1 MDRRDARLSGRFL
14 EALSRRSQKDKL
26 FRMRAHG
33 LHEIR
38 KRRALIMTAGDQDD
52 RLVEGFH
59 AFDGC
64 IGIRSL
70 GIIVVGNAIQF
81 ANKFDA
87 VRKSSKGLQCL
98 YDDSRVDAAL
108 MRQKSGSQTVL
119 DILPSLQQELT
130 CGAER
135 NGFSPSL
142 QHETVTGKACT
153 FLDPVRCGEQAHM
166 GVCFRLL
173 FQHRRIRIVSIQK
186 DAVRFVHIFKDPRLG
201 CHIGLHGVV
210 TFQMIGRDIQDDR
223 RFRLEMGD
231 EFQLEARNFCCDQ
244 PVLRHQ
250 LCFAG
255 KGDPQIPCQSKGPS
269 RVGKHAAKKRRGRG
283 LPIRPR
289 DGQDRRLRH
298 AIGELD
304 FTQNRDV
311 PFHRPL
317 DHDIFRWDDR
327 GNDDGIHPVQKAL
340 RLRAEAELSPE
351 PDELFF
357 FFVILYLILQIRDH
371 DMGSMTEKYMSRAKA
386 TDTGAQNK
394 YMFQSYTSHE
404 W

>member
-1 MDRRDARLSGRFL
+1 
-14 EALSRRSQKDKL
+14 
-26 FRMRAHG
+26 
-33 LHEIR
+33 
-38 KRRALIMTAGDQDD
+38 MTAGNQDD

-59 AFDGC
+59 AFGGC

-70 GIIVVGNAIQF
+70 GIIVVGNAIQL

-98 YDDSRVDAAL
+98 YDDRRVDAAL
-108 MRQKSGSQTVL
+108 MRQKSSSQTVL
-119 DILPSLQQELT
+119 DILLSLQQELT
-130 CGAER
+130 CSAER
-135 NGFSPSL
+135 DGFSPSL
-142 QHETVTGKACT
+142 QHETITGKACA
-153 FLDPVRCGEQAHM
+153 FFDPVRGGEQAHM

-173 FQHRRIRIVSIQK
+173 FQHRRIGIIRIQK

-201 CHIGLHGVV
+201 CHIGFHGVV

-223 RFRLEMGD
+223 RFRPEAGD
-231 EFQLEARNFCCDQ
+231 EFQLEARNFRCDH

-255 KGDPQIPCQSKGPS
+255 KGDPQIPRKSKGPS
-269 RVGKHAAKKRRGRG
+269 RVGEHAAKKRRGRG
-283 LPIRPR
+283 LPICPR

-298 AIGELD
+298 TIGELD

-317 DHDIFRWDDR
+317 DHDIFRRDDR

-357 FFVILYLILQIRDH
+357 FFVILYLILEIRDH

>member
-14 EALSRRSQKDKL
+14 EALSRRPQKDEL

-38 KRRALIMTAGDQDD
+38 QRRALIMTAGDQDD
-52 RLVEGFH
+52 RLVEGLH
-59 AFDGC
+59 AFGGC

-70 GIIVVGNAIQF
+70 GIIVVGNAIQL

-87 VRKSSKGLQCL
+87 VRKSGKGLQCL
-98 YDDSRVDAAL
+98 YDDRRVDAAL

-119 DILPSLQQELT
+119 DILLSLQQELT
-130 CGAER
+130 CSAER
-135 NGFSPSL
+135 DGFSPSL
-142 QHETVTGKACT
+142 QHETITGKACA
-153 FLDPVRCGEQAHM
+153 FFDPVRGGEQAHM

-201 CHIGLHGVV
+201 CHIGLHGVMPL
-210 TFQMIGRDIQDDR
+210 QMVGRDIQDDR
-223 RFRLEMGD
+223 RLRLEMGD
-231 EFQLEARNFCCDQ
+231 EFQLEARNLCCDQ

-250 LCFAG
+250 LCFSG
-255 KGDPQIPCQSKGPS
+255 KGDPQIPCKSKGPS

-283 LPIRPR
+283 LPICPR

-317 DHDIFRWDDR
+317 DHDIFRRDDR

-357 FFVILYLILQIRDH
+357 FFVILYLILEIRDH